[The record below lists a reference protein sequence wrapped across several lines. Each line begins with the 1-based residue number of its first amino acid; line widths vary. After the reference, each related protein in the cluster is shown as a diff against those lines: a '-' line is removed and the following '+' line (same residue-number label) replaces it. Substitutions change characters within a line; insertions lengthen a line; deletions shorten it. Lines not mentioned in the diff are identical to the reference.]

1 MPVDLGH
8 RCIFGMAVIRE
19 MREDP
24 AGDLPGRATSSGAY
38 GMVDVAPWQ
47 YGCRTNLGLSVC
59 RARVRRTRTMSV
71 TTLEGVV
78 ENGRIRL
85 VEPARLPER
94 ATVYVVIPGE
104 ERRRRAYA
112 RSPRLVH
119 REQAGDFEKQVF
131 EDE

>member
-1 MPVDLGH
+1 
-8 RCIFGMAVIRE
+8 
-19 MREDP
+19 
-24 AGDLPGRATSSGAY
+24 
-38 GMVDVAPWQ
+38 
-47 YGCRTNLGLSVC
+47 
-59 RARVRRTRTMSV
+59 MSV

-78 ENGRIRL
+78 EDGRIRL

-131 EDE
+131 EDG